1 MSLLSILASQHHQG
15 RICIKANMEKQPA
28 IFLDRDDTLNID
40 VNYTHQIADFAWV
53 TGAPEALRAF
63 QMAGLDVFIVTN
75 QGGIGR
81 GLFSEAEM
89 HAFNDHLCA
98 AAKMAGG
105 AIKDIAFCPHH
116 PEAVTR
122 SLKTPCDYRKPGP
135 GMILD
140 LAEKWSLDLAQSI
153 MIGDRQ
159 SDVDAGMAAGRHAYL
174 FDGADLATLARHVIT
189 THFPERARGL
199 V

>member
-1 MSLLSILASQHHQG
+1 MLSL
-15 RICIKANMEKQPA
+15 RPA
-28 IFLDRDDTLNID
+28 IFLDRDGVINVDHGYPHKLEHFAFMPDAETAIKHAHDKNIP
-40 VNYTHQIADFAWV
+40 I
-53 TGAPEALRAF
+53 
-63 QMAGLDVFIVTN
+63 FIVTN

-159 SDVDAGMAAGRHAYL
+159 SDVDAGKAAGCHAYL

>member
-1 MSLLSILASQHHQG
+1 MTLS
-15 RICIKANMEKQPA
+15 PA
-28 IFLDRDDTLNID
+28 IFLDRDNTLTVD
-40 VNYTHQIADFAWV
+40 EGYSFEIAKFQWV
-53 TGAPEALRAF
+53 RGAAAALKAF
-63 QMAGLDVFIVTN
+63 HDAGIPVFIVTN

-159 SDVDAGMAAGRHAYL
+159 SDVDAGKAAGCHAYL